1 MPEAI
6 RFGDAVRYPFR
17 EQGWA
22 AKAGILALLS
32 FIPVLNIAAVGYEV
46 EIALRVAKGESSLLP
61 AWGDLAVHFR
71 RGIGLAI
78 ARYIYFLPILMLMAL
93 AFVAASATLFT
104 VDTRYEAWS
113 WLFGLACGGGILL
126 GVVFGLV
133 FSVVSPAVT
142 VRYLEIGTLAACF
155 DFPAIWGHVRLHPK
169 PHLAVFGWILA
180 LSLGLGLLVGPASV
194 FLGFIPCLGTLVY
207 PLLYAAMIS
216 ALLLVLAHLEG
227 QLLRIVLGSAV
238 PSLPA

>member
-6 RFGDAVRYPFR
+6 RMGEAVRYPFR

-32 FIPVLNIAAVGYEV
+32 FIPVLNFAAVGYEV
-46 EIALRVAKGESSLLP
+46 EIARRVAKGERSLLP
-61 AWGDLAVHFR
+61 AWGDLGDHFR
-71 RGIGLAI
+71 RGIGLSI

-93 AFVAASATLFT
+93 AFVAASAALFT
-104 VDTRYEAWS
+104 IDTRYEAWS
-113 WLFGLACGGGILL
+113 WVFGLACSGGFLL
-126 GVVFGLV
+126 GMLFGLV
-133 FSVVSPAVT
+133 FSAVSPAIT

-155 DFPAIWGHVRLHPK
+155 DFPAIWGHIRLHPK

-180 LSLGLGLLVGPASV
+180 LSIGLGVIVGPASV
-194 FLGFIPCLGTLVY
+194 FLGFIPCVGTLVY
-207 PLLYAAMIS
+207 PLLYATMIS

-227 QLLRIVLGSAV
+227 QLLRIVLGSADL
-238 PSLPA
+238 SLPA